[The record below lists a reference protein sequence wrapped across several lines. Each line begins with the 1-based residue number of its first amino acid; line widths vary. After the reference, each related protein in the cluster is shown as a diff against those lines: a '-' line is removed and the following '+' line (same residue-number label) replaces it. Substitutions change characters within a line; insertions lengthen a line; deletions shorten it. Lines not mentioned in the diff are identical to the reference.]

1 MLTFATRTWDGWD
14 YIPDVWDRWL
24 AAADG
29 VLLVAAVG
37 GAAAVDADG
46 SPLEEGQPVA
56 VTRLVMLSE
65 DECWLEGIR
74 VDPRVRGMNVA
85 TDLQVAELRW
95 AVAHGM
101 RVIRYATGQD
111 NEGSHRLGAR
121 HGITLLGAWLSYG
134 VDDEDE
140 EIPPAASAAAVR
152 PGLATV
158 AESDADRWWARVV
171 SHPTLRAGH
180 GLYERRPWAMQE
192 LTEERFRGHVARGQV
207 TVWPGTA
214 AVGGAGA
221 GPSAGA
227 ASAGAAAANAVA
239 TSGAGAGSSPADSP
253 WALAIA
259 RDEGWGDEDPL
270 LPASPALLIGDGRA
284 SLELLRAMSGGRP
297 GVPRVR
303 LPAVDPPILDA
314 GTLSAWTDAGWKPR
328 DGALHILSRALDASH
343 PLPEPEDTS
352 LLEMEDEPR
361 PIAVPWSPPQ

>member
-1 MLTFATRTWDGWD
+1 VLTFATRTWDGWD

-29 VLLVAAVG
+29 VVLVAAVG
-37 GAAAVDADG
+37 GAEAVDADG
-46 SPLEEGQPVA
+46 SPLEEGRPIA
-56 VTRLVMLSE
+56 LTRLAMLSD

-74 VDPRVRGMNVA
+74 VDPRVRGMTVA

-121 HGITLLGAWLSYG
+121 HGITLLGAWLSFG
-134 VDDEDE
+134 VDEDE
-140 EIPPAASAAAVR
+140 DEGIPPAGAAAVR

-180 GLYERRPWAMQE
+180 GLYERRAWAMQE
-192 LTEERFRGHVARGQV
+192 LTEERFRGHVARGQL

-214 AVGGAGA
+214 IEDVD
-221 GPSAGA
+221 
-227 ASAGAAAANAVA
+227 V
-239 TSGAGAGSSPADSP
+239 P

-270 LPASPALLIGDGRA
+270 LPASPALLIGDVRA

-343 PLPEPEDTS
+343 PLPEPEDAS

-361 PIAVPWSPPQ
+361 PIAVPWSPPH